1 MEMALSFNEI
11 TLTPV
16 THQNSLWIRAVELA
30 RALGFKREDQA
41 AKIYR
46 AHADEF
52 TPDMAQVV
60 EIIDNAESAFPV
72 KSLLFSLRGCHLLA
86 MFARTPVAKAFRRWV
101 LDVLDKLAEEERVR
115 LSGDVKQIP
124 DADRLSRRT
133 DPERKQLTAIL
144 NTWVGLAPIH
154 YASARAQVN
163 AHFGVTGVDGL
174 TVAQVREAIQWVQG
188 KIDALPVAAPAPG
201 LPEAPAP
208 AYAPVPADRPL
219 IYRDGKFFPPHRNR
233 KHVAGPHEKAAF
245 DFWRGEFGKLE
256 HELDEK
262 FRALLDGINRAAG
275 NDLYP
280 HAVAAIGREADTMF
294 SISCLLEGLYLA
306 QDMARASFKD
316 ALRLAGLH
324 MRLSAE
330 IAVALNR

>member
-1 MEMALSFNEI
+1 MSQALCFNDVRFDVI
-11 TLTPV
+11 P
-16 THQNSLWIRAVELA
+16 QNSQPWVRGYQIG
-30 RALGFKREDQA
+30 RALGYDHPEVSIPQLYTR
-41 AKIYR
+41 
-46 AHADEF
+46 HADEF
-52 TPDMAQVV
+52 TDAMTAVV
-60 EIIDNAESAFPV
+60 PLPTEGGIQETRI
-72 KSLLFSLRGCHLLA
+72 FSLRGCHLLA

-101 LDVLDKLAEEERVR
+101 LDILDKLAEEERAR
-115 LSGDVKQIP
+115 LSGNVKEIP

-188 KIDALPVAAPAPG
+188 KIDALPPATPAPG

-219 IYRDGKFFPPHRNR
+219 IYRDGKFYPPHRNR

-280 HAVAAIGREADTMF
+280 HAVAAIGRDADTMF
-294 SISCLLEGLYLA
+294 SISCLLQGLYLA
-306 QDMARASFKD
+306 QDKARASFKE
-316 ALRLAGLH
+316 ALELAGLH